1 MENMARLVGRSQ
13 PFWEPGSN
21 VGRRYFGGLCSN
33 GGLCRC
39 SNSGITSLFSETL
52 KEKST
57 ILLELCR
64 ASFKQIVTAE
74 SCTGGLVSACLTE
87 IPGASDVFQRGF
99 VTYSNNAKIKEL
111 SVSKNLIDT
120 VGAVS
125 EEVVCAM
132 AHGAL
137 ACTPADLSLA
147 ITGVAGPG
155 GGTKAKPVGLVHFAV
170 AGRNTKTC
178 HQKLIIP
185 GDRSMVRMVSV
196 GVGIDMLLG
205 SARRLLM

>member
-1 MENMARLVGRSQ
+1 MFSV
-13 PFWEPGSN
+13 
-21 VGRRYFGGLCSN
+21 
-33 GGLCRC
+33 
-39 SNSGITSLFSETL
+39 SLR
-52 KEKST
+52 EKST

-64 ASFKQIVTAE
+64 ASFKQMVTAE

-99 VTYSNNAKIKEL
+99 VTYSNDAKIKEL

-125 EEVVCAM
+125 EEGACAM

-170 AGRNTKTC
+170 AGRNTKTS

-196 GVGIDMLLG
+196 GIGIDMLLD
-205 SARRLLM
+205 SARHLYM

>member
-1 MENMARLVGRSQ
+1 MFS
-13 PFWEPGSN
+13 
-21 VGRRYFGGLCSN
+21 
-33 GGLCRC
+33 
-39 SNSGITSLFSETL
+39 ISLR
-52 KEKST
+52 EKST

-64 ASFKQIVTAE
+64 ASLKQMVTAE

-99 VTYSNNAKIKEL
+99 VTYSNDAKIKEL
-111 SVSKNLIDT
+111 RVSKSLIDT

-125 EEVVCAM
+125 EEVACAM

-170 AGRNTKTC
+170 AGRNTKPS
-178 HQKLIIP
+178 HKKLIIP

-196 GVGIDMLLG
+196 GIGIDMLLD
-205 SARRLLM
+205 SARHL